1 MVADRLKTLGW
12 KVAVGLDV
20 IDAEAV
26 LGRDPELVQKAMKR
40 AASQGVPAEF
50 LERTNGYTG
59 VIGTFDTGRKGPKT
73 AFRFDMDCVQVQ
85 ESNDENHLPV
95 KEGFASQIPGL
106 CMPADMTATPH

>member
-40 AASQGVPAEF
+40 AASQAF
-50 LERTNGYTG
+50 LQSFWKEQTATQVLSEHLIQDARDLKPLSDL
-59 VIGTFDTGRKGPKT
+59 IWI
-73 AFRFDMDCVQVQ
+73 AFRFRNQMTRTIFPSKRV
-85 ESNDENHLPV
+85 S
-95 KEGFASQIPGL
+95 
-106 CMPADMTATPH
+106 PAKFPAYACLRT